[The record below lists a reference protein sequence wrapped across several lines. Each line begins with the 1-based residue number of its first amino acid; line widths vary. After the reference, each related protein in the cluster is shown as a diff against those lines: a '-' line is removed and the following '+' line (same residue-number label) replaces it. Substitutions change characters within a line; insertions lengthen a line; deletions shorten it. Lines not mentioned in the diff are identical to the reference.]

1 MDELRAATSPPIDRS
16 RLSRPA
22 LTTAG
27 PGGSFRV
34 RVLAGRVRQLPP
46 WLQVTGIWLASR
58 AVTTAIL
65 VFFAAFERRTNWA
78 GPHPSYLQFAQFWDS
93 GWYHQIAL
101 HGYPSVPPLS
111 STGAVL
117 ENAWAFYPAYP
128 EVVRALMTVSGINWD
143 VLSVAV
149 SLAFSLAGALMFHR
163 LMRLVVPPGSALFAV
178 VLLCI
183 APISAVQ
190 QVGYAEPMGAFLLT
204 VALYLLMRRRYLWLI
219 PVVALMDLTRPIGPA
234 FALLMVAHV
243 VYRVVREPFSR
254 RDTYRAAAALVG
266 SVAMAGAWPVI
277 AWIATG
283 SPMAYVDTELAWRA
297 RLAIGNPSLP
307 FEAWFE
313 QLWQLHAPA
322 LSLAIMAAIV
332 GLAVLLMASSS
343 VRRLGVDLRLWLGA
357 YTVYLLAVFLP
368 QSSTFR
374 LLLPMSP
381 LFGAAAVPRSRAWRF
396 GLVVVSL
403 VVQCLW
409 IWFAWFDNGGGWS
422 PP

>member
-1 MDELRAATSPPIDRS
+1 MDELRAATSPPINRD
-16 RLSRPA
+16 RLSRPT
-22 LTTAG
+22 LTTTR
-27 PGGSFRV
+27 PGVSR
-34 RVLAGRVRQLPP
+34 RMSALAWRLRQLPP

-101 HGYPSVPPLS
+101 HGYPSVPPVT
-111 STGAVL
+111 STGAVQ

-128 EVVRALMTVSGINWD
+128 DVVRALMTVSGLNWD
-143 VLSVAV
+143 ILSVAV

-163 LMRLVVPPGSALFAV
+163 LMRLVVPPASALFAV

-204 VALYLLMRRRYLWLI
+204 AALYLLMRRRYLWLI

-243 VYRVVREPFSR
+243 VSRVVREPFSR
-254 RDTYRAAAALVG
+254 RDRFRAGAAVVG

-283 SPMAYVDTELAWRA
+283 SPMAYVDSELAWRA
-297 RLAIGNPSLP
+297 RLAIGNPGLP
-307 FEAWFE
+307 FEAWFA
-313 QLWQLHAPA
+313 QLWQLHAPVLSVAIIAA
-322 LSLAIMAAIV
+322 LV
-332 GLAVLLMASSS
+332 GLAVLLVADRS
-343 VRRLGVDLRLWLGA
+343 VRRLGIDLRLWLGA
-357 YTVYLLAVFLP
+357 YAIYLLAVFLP

-381 LFGAAAVPRSRAWRF
+381 LLGAAAVPRSGIWRL
-396 GLVVVSL
+396 GLVVGSL
-403 VVQCLW
+403 LLQGVW
-409 IWFAWFDNGGGWS
+409 IWFAWFDHGGSWS